1 MNKRDVDRYSKLHKK
16 VEIEKML
23 CWPLI
28 IKINSKRY
36 ELNANLIVRIKAKRY
51 ELNAN
56 LRVRI

>member
-1 MNKRDVDRYSKLHKK
+1 MKIDIPSCRKK

-28 IKINSKRY
+28 IRINSKRY
-36 ELNANLIVRIKAKRY
+36 ELNANLIIRIKEKRY

-56 LRVRI
+56 LTVRI